1 MDLLTFVE
9 RAVPKVEFVT
19 ATCLV
24 LGALALGPSAH
35 AASGAP
41 SLPRAR
47 FEDSR
52 HPLDEQAA
60 RAEAQAIALRW
71 APVFAQETSGQ
82 HPERDRPLR
91 IDFDGDWDATND
103 WSHLTAAAARAPAV
117 VYDSVIL
124 SATHAFLTFTLFYP
138 RDWAAPVCVP
148 YVCHD
153 NDLEVALLVVERRR
167 AEHPDGLVLVETKTH
182 NRYLATPG
190 RDVARAG
197 ALRPIIHADSQGHGL
212 ESVPRGEPT
221 EGEVRAFV
229 PAGTSGPSDA
239 LPGAAREG
247 YELLSLH
254 DTLWARR
261 QPSATNGRLW
271 QEGESGWLFYTGER
285 AGRRGRVLGA
295 SMAGKEY
302 PGGVR
307 PPWALKA
314 TAERG
319 DWFLDPAFA
328 TLERYARW
336 FPTPP
341 SLDYDLNPY
350 LDELGAECERGEC
363 APAPPVPAT
372 FGSSPVALGFF
383 VSFGVTSRLRRRRR
397 GR

>member
-1 MDLLTFVE
+1 M
-9 RAVPKVEFVT
+9 PKVEFVT

-35 AASGAP
+35 AASEAP
-41 SLPRAR
+41 ALPAAR
-47 FEDSR
+47 FDVTPRHEDAQN
-52 HPLDEQAA
+52 L

-71 APVFAQETSGQ
+71 APIFAQETSAD
-82 HPERDRPLR
+82 HPERDRPLP

-103 WSHLTAAAARAPAV
+103 WSHLTPAAARSPAV
-117 VYDSVIL
+117 VYSSAIL

-138 RDWAAPVCVP
+138 RDWVSYGCVP

-153 NDLEVALLVVERRR
+153 NDLEVALLVIDRRR
-167 AEHPDGLVLVETKTH
+167 AEQPDGLVLVETKTH

-197 ALRPIIHADSQGHGL
+197 ALRPIIHAESQGHGL
-212 ESVPRGEPT
+212 ESVQLGAESDGDSR
-221 EGEVRAFV
+221 VFA
-229 PAGTSGPSDA
+229 PAGTTWRSEQRQR
-239 LPGAAREG
+239 GASEDYA
-247 YELLSLH
+247 LLSLH

-261 QPSATNGRLW
+261 QPNATSGRLW
-271 QEGESGWLFYTGER
+271 QAGESGWLFYTGER

-319 DWFLDPAFA
+319 DWFLDPAFV
-328 TLERYARW
+328 TFERHARW
-336 FPTPP
+336 FAAPA
-341 SLDYDLNPY
+341 SLDYELNPY
-350 LDELGAECERGEC
+350 LDELSAECARGEC

-372 FGSSPVALGFF
+372 FGSSSVALGFF
-383 VSFGVTSRLRRRRR
+383 MSFGVTSQLRRRRR
-397 GR
+397 AR